1 VNFKVLVVEAGRL
14 RPVNRMTS
22 LNLFITLGVLG
33 MDFLIFV
40 LFQWTF
46 GDKRRA
52 MQRKLATFRQTQ
64 QAPGRPYLVSSRK
77 AGTVTQERLQKVR
90 ERMASGVREKKLA

>member
-1 VNFKVLVVEAGRL
+1 
-14 RPVNRMTS
+14 MTS
-22 LNLFITLGVLG
+22 LNLFITLGILG

-52 MQRKLATFRQTQ
+52 MQRKLAAYRQAQ
-64 QAPGRPYLVSSRK
+64 QAPGRPYLVSSHK
-77 AGTVTQERLQKVR
+77 PGSVTQERLQKVR
-90 ERMASGVREKKLA
+90 ERMAGGVREKKLA

>member
-1 VNFKVLVVEAGRL
+1 
-14 RPVNRMTS
+14 MTS
-22 LNLFITLGVLG
+22 LSLFITLGILG
-33 MDFLIFV
+33 LDFLIFV

-52 MQRKLATFRQTQ
+52 VQKKLQAFRQAQQ
-64 QAPGRPYLVSSRK
+64 QAAGRPYLVSSHK
-77 AGTVTQERLQKVR
+77 PGLVTQERLLKVR

>member
-1 VNFKVLVVEAGRL
+1 MN
-14 RPVNRMTS
+14 S
-22 LNLFITLGVLG
+22 LNLFITLGILG

-52 MQRKLATFRQTQ
+52 MQRKLAAYRQAQ
-64 QAPGRPYLVSSRK
+64 EPAGRPYVVSSHQPGMKPR
-77 AGTVTQERLQKVR
+77 TVTQERLQKVR
-90 ERMASGVREKKLA
+90 ERMAGGVREKKLA

>member
-1 VNFKVLVVEAGRL
+1 
-14 RPVNRMTS
+14 MTS
-22 LNLFITLGVLG
+22 LNLFLTLGILG

-52 MQRKLATFRQTQ
+52 MQRKLAAYRQEQEAT
-64 QAPGRPYLVSSRK
+64 GRPYLVSSSK
-77 AGTVTQERLQKVR
+77 PGVVTQQRLQKVR
-90 ERMASGVREKKLA
+90 ERTSGGVREKKLA